1 MHFIQ
6 QLEERK
12 KRDHQRDVDALS
24 KTIRILQEYFGLF
37 SGQGRPYEHLVVPL
51 NKLMPPKST
60 MVKMP
65 GNYLS
70 ISRELVLRCQIMLGR
85 WEMFRVETDLLV
97 TEVDKLQWRA
107 VSQRARHF
115 QKHVYQEC
123 KETKEDEGEESD
135 GDSLKNH

>member
-1 MHFIQ
+1 MNIW
-6 QLEERK
+6 L
-12 KRDHQRDVDALS
+12 
-24 KTIRILQEYFGLF
+24 Y
-37 SGQGRPYEHLVVPL
+37 PL

-123 KETKEDEGEESD
+123 KETKEDEGVNPLSVESVFKQ
-135 GDSLKNH
+135 SRP